1 VAGRVRRVAVVSR
14 NKVLR
19 RFWLSQMVSEIGD
32 WIGLLGVAAL
42 LYERTGQAVMAAASL
57 AALYLP
63 YLFSPWL
70 VGWTAR
76 IPPRTLLIGADVLRA
91 GLILLLLLPLPPWAL
106 LGLAFLAS
114 IPTSVYEA
122 TRAAAVPEYAP
133 DEDTREDAL
142 VLFQSTQQAANMIG
156 FLLGGAALALMGFTA
171 AIGLNAL
178 SFLLSGLLLLGV
190 PGIAPFSDPSETARG
205 LLRAGIR
212 ALRRQTLLRRAVVLS
227 VVSASTIMAGEALVI
242 VYASEIGHPGLAG
255 PFAALTAFVAA
266 TVGLVMPRHSSSADL
281 MRVAAGAMLVGS
293 AIAVFGF
300 LLAPATGT
308 GLIAYFGLGIV
319 SAPGAL
325 TYVVAV
331 REMRAA
337 VRGPVFALVQVAMMG
352 GQAAVAV
359 LAGHLADRTTVGT
372 AVALWQ
378 VPTLLLATWVL
389 VGMLVVAGWRRR
401 RPSAATPVRVVPPP
415 APTFPPRPTPS
426 PAPAASPA
434 AGAPGTP
441 GLPSTPQG
449 Q

>member
-1 VAGRVRRVAVVSR
+1 MRRAAVVSR
-14 NKVLR
+14 HKVLR
-19 RFWLSQMVSEIGD
+19 RFWVSQMVSEIGD

-156 FLLGGAALALMGFTA
+156 FLLGGAALAFMGFTA

-242 VYASEIGHPGLAG
+242 VYASEMGHPGLAG

-266 TVGLVMPRHSSSADL
+266 TVGLVMPRHSSSSDL
-281 MRVAAGAMLVGS
+281 MRVAAGTMIVGA
-293 AIAVFGF
+293 AIAVLGF
-300 LLAPATGT
+300 LLAPTTGT

-352 GQAAVAV
+352 GQAGVAV

-372 AVALWQ
+372 SVALWQ
-378 VPTLLLATWVL
+378 VPTILLASWIVMAS
-389 VGMLVVAGWRRR
+389 VVVAGWHRRHR
-401 RPSAATPVRVVPPP
+401 GASAATPVPAAPPP
-415 APTFPPRPTPS
+415 APRFPPRPTPS
-426 PAPAASPA
+426 PAPVVSPA

-441 GLPSTPQG
+441 GLPSTPRG

>member
-1 VAGRVRRVAVVSR
+1 
-14 NKVLR
+14 
-19 RFWLSQMVSEIGD
+19 MVSEIGD

-42 LYERTGQAVMAAASL
+42 LYERTGQAVMAGASL

-76 IPPRTLLIGADVLRA
+76 IAPRTLLIGADLLRA
-91 GLILLLLLPLPPWAL
+91 ALILLLLLPLPAWSL

-114 IPTSVYEA
+114 VPTSVYEA

-133 DEDTREDAL
+133 DEATREDAL

-156 FLLGGAALALMGFTA
+156 FLLGGAALVVVGFGA

-178 SFLLSGLLLLGV
+178 SFLVSGLLLLGV
-190 PGIAPFSDPSETARG
+190 PRIASFSDPGETARG
-205 LLRAGIR
+205 LLRAGVR

-227 VVSASTIMAGEALVI
+227 VVSASTIMAGEALVV
-242 VYASEIGHPGLAG
+242 VYASGIGHPGFAG
-255 PFAALTAFVAA
+255 PLAALTAFVAA
-266 TVGLVMPRHSSSADL
+266 TVGLVMPRHSSSAEL
-281 MRVAAGAMLVGS
+281 MRVASGTMVAGSLV
-293 AIAVFGF
+293 AVTGF
-300 LLAPATGT
+300 LLAPSLGTGT
-308 GLIAYFGLGIV
+308 LAYVGLGIV

-352 GQAAVAV
+352 GQAAVAI
-359 LAGHLADRTTVGT
+359 LAGDLADRTSVGQ

-378 VPTLLLATWVL
+378 TPTIVLGSWILLATL
-389 VGMLVVAGWRRR
+389 AVAWHRIRR
-401 RPSAATPVRVVPPP
+401 RPSLPRP
-415 APTFPPRPTPS
+415 APAGQPSVPSFPRRPTPS
-426 PAPAASPA
+426 SAPAGSPPA
-434 AGAPGTP
+434 DEPETP
-441 GLPSTPQG
+441 VLPSTRRG
-449 Q
+449 R

>member
-1 VAGRVRRVAVVSR
+1 MGRVSR
-14 NKVLR
+14 NTVLR
-19 RFWLSQMVSEIGD
+19 RFWVSQMVSEIGD

-91 GLILLLLLPLPPWAL
+91 GLILLLLLPMPAWAL
-106 LGLAFLAS
+106 LAVAFLAS

-133 DEDTREDAL
+133 DDETREDAL

-156 FLLGGAALALMGFTA
+156 FLLGGAALALMGFGA

-178 SFLLSGLLLLGV
+178 SFLVSGLLLLGV
-190 PGIAPFSDPSETARG
+190 PRLAPFADGAETARG
-205 LLRAGIR
+205 LLRSGVG
-212 ALRRQTLLRRAVVLS
+212 ALRRQTTLRRAVLLS
-227 VVSASTIMAGEALVI
+227 VVSASTIMAGEALVV
-242 VYASEIGHPGLAG
+242 VYGTDIGHPGFAG
-255 PFAALTAFVAA
+255 PLAAITAMVAA
-266 TVGLVMPRHSSSADL
+266 TLGLMLPRHSGSQDL
-281 MRVAAGAMLVGS
+281 MRVAAGTMIGGS
-293 AIAVFGF
+293 VIAVLGF
-300 LLAPATGT
+300 MVAPSTVAG
-308 GLIAYFGLGIV
+308 IVAYTGLGIV

-337 VRGPVFALVQVAMMG
+337 IRGPVFALVQVAMMG

-359 LAGHLADRTTVGT
+359 LAGDLADRTSVGT

-378 VPTLLLATWVL
+378 TPTVLLGAWILFASVAL
-389 VGMLVVAGWRRR
+389 AGWQRVRRSAGTAA
-401 RPSAATPVRVVPPP
+401 RPDPVAPPP

-426 PAPAASPA
+426 PAPVASPA

-441 GLPSTPQG
+441 GLPSTPRG